1 MFLQGLLKINW
12 QTQSTVNEYPKNP
25 SPDLIISISLDDA
38 SALTYIDI
46 QNMVIK
52 ITTLY
57 YSLNTLLNNMSGKE
71 VGICY
76 EVKYDDVMFPYQLT
90 N

>member
-1 MFLQGLLKINW
+1 
-12 QTQSTVNEYPKNP
+12 
-25 SPDLIISISLDDA
+25 
-38 SALTYIDI
+38 
-46 QNMVIK
+46 MVIK